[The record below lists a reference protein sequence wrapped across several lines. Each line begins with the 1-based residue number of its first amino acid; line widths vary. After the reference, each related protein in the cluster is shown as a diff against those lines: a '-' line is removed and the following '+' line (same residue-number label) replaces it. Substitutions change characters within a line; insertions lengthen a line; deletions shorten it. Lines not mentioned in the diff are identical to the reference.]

1 MLALSSRK
9 ITVYVFLSCVVLLG
23 GVFPQLGKAQYYG
36 ARFDNRK
43 FNLGF
48 TMGLNLSK
56 TKLTYGSVNYSKKK
70 AEGLKYVD
78 ASNIVGINIG
88 MITNFRIN
96 NNWDFRFVP
105 CVSLQQRNINFYYL
119 RETVQRQ
126 IESSNIELPV
136 LFKFKTDFYKNV
148 RYYILGGLKYSIN
161 LVSDKK
167 IESDPT
173 LLKIDR
179 SDMSLETGFG
189 IDFYT
194 DRVKLSPE
202 IRYSLGFLNVYIPET
217 SPEGAAIRQIRTHG
231 FTLLLNFE

>member
-1 MLALSSRK
+1 
-9 ITVYVFLSCVVLLG
+9 
-23 GVFPQLGKAQYYG
+23 
-36 ARFDNRK
+36 
-43 FNLGF
+43 
-48 TMGLNLSK
+48 
-56 TKLTYGSVNYSKKK
+56 
-70 AEGLKYVD
+70 
-78 ASNIVGINIG
+78 